1 MVEGLTYIED
11 LVSTKRQV
19 QFFALQSLRR
29 DESIAAFQPVA
40 GWSSGSSSGS

>member
-11 LVSTKRQV
+11 LVPKKCRV
-19 QFFALQSLRR
+19 QFFALQFFKVASSPL
-29 DESIAAFQPVA
+29 PVA

>member
-11 LVSTKRQV
+11 LPFMVVV
-19 QFFALQSLRR
+19 QFLSLFSFLRWHGFATV
-29 DESIAAFQPVA
+29 VA

>member
-11 LVSTKRQV
+11 LFSMMRPAV
-19 QFFALQSLRR
+19 LRSS
-29 DESIAAFQPVA
+29 ELKVHHFGTAQVA

>member
-11 LVSTKRQV
+11 LPSMVVV
-19 QFFALQSLRR
+19 QFLSLFSFLRCR
-29 DESIAAFQPVA
+29 GFGAVVA